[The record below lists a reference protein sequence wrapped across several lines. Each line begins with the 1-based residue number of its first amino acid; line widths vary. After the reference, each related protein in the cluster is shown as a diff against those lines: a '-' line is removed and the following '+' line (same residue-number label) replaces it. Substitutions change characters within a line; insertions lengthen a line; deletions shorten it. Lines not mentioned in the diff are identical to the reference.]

1 MDYHSRFLRLL
12 RSLGMTI
19 PFVGKISG
27 GTQNLRIRLCKLP
40 PQNILMNRRHSEHVK
55 HAKESRF
62 QFSVFNFQFIPD
74 TRTLQYQA
82 ARRGCDR
89 ASLSA
94 HQWPC
99 QHQ

>member
-55 HAKESRF
+55 RAKESRF
-62 QFSVFNFQFIPD
+62 QFSIFSFQFIPD
-74 TRTLQYQA
+74 TRMRLCLA
-82 ARRGCDR
+82 ASCGCDH

-94 HQWPC
+94 HQ
-99 QHQ
+99 